1 MTSTEH
7 ASEAGTLEPP
17 RLRPGQGRSAGT
29 STQRVVLFV
38 IRSAY
43 LLVLV
48 AIALLPFV
56 GEITGRSGDS
66 PFASVDNTGALVTAF
81 LSTLLFGLMIILVDL
96 LTPNKRLASVFG
108 VYFGIAAG
116 LLGALAFGALIDL
129 IFDSWEL
136 LTRDFTAYRLLL
148 KTGIAVSLCYLAVS
162 IVLTTKD
169 DFRLV
174 IPYIEFAK
182 QVRGVRPILLDS
194 SALIDGRISAIADTG
209 FLDAPLVVPHAVIE
223 ELQALSDSGDRLKRA
238 RGRRGLDVVQA
249 LQGNPHVDFTIE
261 GRREGDEAAQ
271 VDQLLLRR
279 AAEEKFRILTTDFNL
294 IKVGRIRGVGVI
306 GLNDLAAAMRA
317 PVQTGDILDIE
328 ITRPGESDDQGVG
341 FLPDGTMV
349 VVNGAGRMIGQT
361 VRFAVSNVLQTAAGR
376 MVFGRTDPEDA
387 HSRDADSQDA
397 GSAGS
402 MARAALNQPRGPRRN
417 PRR

>member
-7 ASEAGTLEPP
+7 ASEAGTIEPP

-317 PVQTGDILDIE
+317 PVQAGDILDIE

-376 MVFGRTDPEDA
+376 MVFGRMDPEDA
-387 HSRDADSQDA
+387 PSRDTDSQDA